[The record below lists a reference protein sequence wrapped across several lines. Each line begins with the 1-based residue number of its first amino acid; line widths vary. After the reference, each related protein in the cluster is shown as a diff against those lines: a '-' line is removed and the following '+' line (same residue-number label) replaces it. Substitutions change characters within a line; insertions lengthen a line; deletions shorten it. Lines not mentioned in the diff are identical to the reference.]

1 MGCFSFTPTKII
13 TSGQGGA
20 VVSNNKRLTNQI
32 RNLKDQGRT
41 VKKVGGD
48 DRHDL
53 FGGNFK
59 FNDILASVLI
69 PQILKINNL
78 LSKAK
83 KINNFYRK
91 T

>member
-13 TSGQGGA
+13 TSAQGGA

-41 VKKVGGD
+41 KIVGGD

-59 FNDILASVLI
+59 FNDILASLLI
-69 PQILKINNL
+69 PQILKINKK
-78 LSKAK
+78 LSKQM
-83 KINNFYRK
+83 I
-91 T
+91 